1 MTNNSRKE
9 HWIENDLLSSVS
21 VLSQMRWE
29 LSKGKEIVN
38 FPAHSITVRLW
49 LVKLEKFISLK
60 TVQEYGK
67 SEKCIFYIFTEYL
80 VIFTNK
86 CRRNHC
92 CVYLDIF
99 TLECDGTF

>member
-49 LVKLEKFISLK
+49 LVKLE
-60 TVQEYGK
+60 
-67 SEKCIFYIFTEYL
+67 
-80 VIFTNK
+80 
-86 CRRNHC
+86 
-92 CVYLDIF
+92 VYFLEDCSRVWQIRKMHFLHIHRVFSDIYKQV
-99 TLECDGTF
+99 